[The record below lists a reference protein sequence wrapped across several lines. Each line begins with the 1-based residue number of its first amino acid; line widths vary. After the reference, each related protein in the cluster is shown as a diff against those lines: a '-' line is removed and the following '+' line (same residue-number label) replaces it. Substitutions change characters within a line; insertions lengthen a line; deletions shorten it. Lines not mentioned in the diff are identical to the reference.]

1 MKRRHRDGA
10 LAFAGAYAVGAF
22 MGGTVLASAAIVA
35 SKNPRID
42 VTPVVVAGLSLFVPV
57 LGPIGLGTVVAGG
70 YTVLLAQSKES
81 TGVAIG
87 IVLAPF
93 AYGVSIA
100 SIVDGVMQGVCL
112 GQALGWSDPE
122 RSPSGVPRAAAGWR
136 TVRSVFA
143 ATPMVLPPVRAPF
156 ASADRGLPTAMGVAL
171 PGRW

>member
-35 SKNPRID
+35 SKNPRIN
-42 VTPVVVAGLSLFVPV
+42 VTPLVVAGLSLFVPV
-57 LGPIGLGTVVAGG
+57 LGPVGLGAVGAGG
-70 YTVLLAQSKES
+70 YTVLLAQTKDS
-81 TGVAIG
+81 TGLAVG

-93 AYGVSIA
+93 AYAASIGA
-100 SIVDGVMQGVCL
+100 IVDGVMQGVCL
-112 GQALGWSDPE
+112 SQALGWSDPE
-122 RSPSGVPRAAAGWR
+122 RSPSGASRAAAGWR
-136 TVRSVFA
+136 AARSVFA
-143 ATPMVLPPVRAPF
+143 VEPMVLPPVRAPF